1 MATTPSNW
9 KLPNYWLLCAARS
22 NVRELTEEVERRCPR
37 AQLMRMGCEQG
48 ISDVARV
55 LLQVAVGAA
64 VSFDEPATAQLLTD
78 LADADYSVSLE
89 TSGALPVDAVDQRI
103 SRIVDIKTPGSGEV
117 DRMCWDNLAQ
127 LNAQDEI
134 KFVLCD
140 RHDYEWARNLVQA
153 RQLDRIAPVLFSPV
167 WETLPPADL
176 AAWVL
181 QDRLPVRVQVQLHKI
196 LWGERPGV

>member
-1 MATTPSNW
+1 MSTPAPRRVVFINRF
-9 KLPNYWLLCAARS
+9 YW
-22 NVRELTEEVERRCPR
+22 P
-37 AQLMRMGCEQG
+37 
-48 ISDVARV
+48 
-55 LLQVAVGAA
+55 
-64 VSFDEPATAQLLTD
+64 DEAATAQLLTD

-140 RHDYEWARNLVQA
+140 RHDYEWARNLVQE